1 MTTTG
6 LVFRGEP
13 VESFEARFWRKV
25 KKDDDGCWRWTGHTD
40 TGYGSFN
47 LKGKS
52 YAAHRLSLAMALGR
66 ELAPG
71 MYACHGCR
79 SKNCVNP
86 AHLREG
92 THADNMADRQ
102 RDGTAARGAMHGRSK
117 LTDEKVRAIRQ
128 DPRSHAALA
137 KEYGVTAVAIGYIR
151 RGKTWSHVVCTP
163 PDLVQS
169 ENVIRDEESQGGPL
183 PIHPPQS

>member
-1 MTTTG
+1 MSTVV
-6 LVFRGEP
+6 LRGEP
-13 VESFEARFWRKV
+13 VQSFEERFWRKV
-25 KKDDDGCWRWTGHTD
+25 RKDEDGCWRWIGHTD

-52 YAAHRLSLAMALGR
+52 VSAHRLSLAMSLGR
-66 ELAPG
+66 EIAPG

-92 THADNMADRQ
+92 THQDNMADRA
-102 RDGTAARGAMHGRSK
+102 RDGTAARGSQHGRSK

-137 KEYGVTAVAIGYIR
+137 KEYGVSAVAIGHIK
-151 RGKTWSHVVCTP
+151 RGRTWTHVVCTP
-163 PDLVQS
+163 AEPVVADS
-169 ENVIRDEESQGGPL
+169 VICDE
-183 PIHPPQS
+183 

>member
-1 MTTTG
+1 MST

-13 VESFEARFWRKV
+13 VENWEGRFWRKV
-25 KKDDDGCWRWTGHTD
+25 RKDEDGCWRWTGHTD

-52 YAAHRLSLAMALGR
+52 VSAHRLSLAMSLGR
-66 ELAPG
+66 EIAPG

-92 THADNMADRQ
+92 THQDNMADRA
-102 RDGTAARGAMHGRSK
+102 RDGTAARGSRHGRSK
-117 LTDEKVRAIRQ
+117 LSEEQVATIRQ
-128 DPRSHAALA
+128 DTRPNTVIG
-137 KEYGVTAVAIGYIR
+137 KEYGVSAVTIGHIK
-151 RGKTWSHVVCTP
+151 RGRTWVHLVCTQTEP
-163 PDLVQS
+163 VPEDS
-169 ENVIRDEESQGGPL
+169 VI
-183 PIHPPQS
+183 